1 MKNSKLITWLMA
13 VNLTLMTI
21 SVSIA
26 AVILCR
32 PFYYLHIPL
41 YGLEKYSGFT
51 ADQIKTG
58 YNEMLN
64 FCLGLSDEFSTGVMK
79 FSAEGKAHF
88 EDCRVLFRLDFI
100 VAIISIL
107 VLIAYIILKRK
118 EKISAARITT
128 RGFMYF
134 SGWLTLLGFFSLGLF
149 AAMDFSSFFVTFH
162 HVLFPGKENW
172 IFSPFLDEI
181 ILVLPEEYFANCGA
195 FIVLLIIILSIFF
208 IIRDRKTKL

>member
-1 MKNSKLITWLMA
+1 MKNSRFLTWLMA

-21 SVSIA
+21 SVSVA

-41 YGLEKYSGFT
+41 YDLVSYSGFT
-51 ADQIKTG
+51 AEQIKTA
-58 YNEMLN
+58 YNEMLD
-64 FCLGLSDEFSTGVMK
+64 FCIGLSSEFSTGVMR
-79 FSAEGKAHF
+79 FSPEGKAHF
-88 EDCRVLFRLDFI
+88 EDCRVLFKLDFI
-100 VAIISIL
+100 VAAISIL
-107 VLIAYIILKRK
+107 VLIAYIILKK
-118 EKISAARITT
+118 KGIISARRITM

-172 IFSPFLDEI
+172 LFAPSMDQI
-181 ILVLPEEYFANCGA
+181 INVLPEEYFANCGA
-195 FIVLLIIILSIFF
+195 LIVLLIIGLSVFF
-208 IIRDRKTKL
+208 IIR